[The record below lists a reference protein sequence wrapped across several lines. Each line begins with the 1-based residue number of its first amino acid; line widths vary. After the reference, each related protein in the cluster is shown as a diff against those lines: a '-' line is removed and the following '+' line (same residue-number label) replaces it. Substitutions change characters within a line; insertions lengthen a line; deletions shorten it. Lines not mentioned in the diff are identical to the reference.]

1 MKLKN
6 QTKALHPDMQNT
18 SEKIIEQT
26 TNWIKSVVID
36 CNFCPFAAKAVLK
49 KSVRYIVKSNV
60 NMTQCISALK
70 EELQHL
76 ETDPETETS
85 FIILSEDFKNFDDY
99 LDLVEEAEN
108 LLEQENYDDI
118 YQIASFHPEYCFEGS
133 DENDPANYT
142 NRSIYPMLHI
152 LREDSLTKA
161 LSLYPHPEKIPLDN
175 IEFAR
180 QKGLKYMQL
189 LRSACM

>member
-1 MKLKN
+1 MVLS
-6 QTKALHPDMQNT
+6 P
-18 SEKIIEQT
+18 EKIIEQT

-36 CNFCPFAAKAVLK
+36 CNFCPFAAKAILK
-49 KSVRYIVKSNV
+49 KSVRYVVKSDIDL
-60 NMTQCISALK
+60 TQCLDALK
-70 EELQHL
+70 EELLYL

-85 FIILSEDFKNFDDY
+85 FIILSQDFKNFDDY
-99 LDLVEEAEN
+99 LDLVEAAGN
-108 LLEQENYDDI
+108 LLVQEDFDGI
-118 YQIASFHPEYCFEGS
+118 YQIASFHPDYCFEGS
-133 DENDPANYT
+133 NNEDPANYT

-161 LSLYPHPEKIPLDN
+161 LSLYPHPEKIPQDN

-180 QKGLKYMQL
+180 QKGLQYMQL

>member
-1 MKLKN
+1 MITTN
-6 QTKALHPDMQNT
+6 
-18 SEKIIEQT
+18 EKIIEQT

-36 CNFCPFAAKAVLK
+36 CNFCPFAAKSVLK
-49 KSVRYIVKSNV
+49 KSVRYVVKSNV
-60 NMTQCISALK
+60 DMAQSLAALK
-70 EELQHL
+70 EELHYL
-76 ETDPETETS
+76 DTDQQIETS

-108 LLEQENYDDI
+108 LLEQENFDGI
-118 YQIASFHPEYCFEGS
+118 YQIASFHPDYCFEGS

-152 LREDSLTKA
+152 LREDSLTKV

>member
-1 MKLKN
+1 MVLS
-6 QTKALHPDMQNT
+6 P
-18 SEKIIEQT
+18 EKIIEQT

-36 CNFCPFAAKAVLK
+36 CNFCPFAAKAILK
-49 KSVRYIVKSNV
+49 KSVRYIVKSNID
-60 NMTQCISALK
+60 MDQCLDALK
-70 EELQHL
+70 EELLYL

-85 FIILSEDFKNFDDY
+85 FIILSQDFKNFDDY
-99 LDLVEEAEN
+99 LDLVEAADN
-108 LLEQENYDDI
+108 LLVQEDFDGI
-118 YQIASFHPEYCFEGS
+118 YQIASFHPDYCFEGS
-133 DENDPANYT
+133 NNEDPANYT

-161 LSLYPHPEKIPLDN
+161 LSLYPHPEKIPQDN

-180 QKGLKYMQL
+180 QRGLQYMQL

>member
-1 MKLKN
+1 MR
-6 QTKALHPDMQNT
+6 TTD
-18 SEKIIEQT
+18 EKIIEQT

-49 KSVRYIVKSNV
+49 KSIRYIVKSNV
-60 NMTQCISALK
+60 DMTQCLSALK
-70 EELQHL
+70 EELYHL

-85 FIILSEDFKNFDDY
+85 FIILPEDFKNFDDY
-99 LDLVEEAEN
+99 LDLVEEAED
-108 LLEQENYDDI
+108 LLVRENFDGI

-161 LSLYPHPEKIPLDN
+161 LSLYPHPEQIPKNN
-175 IEFAR
+175 IAFAR
-180 QKGLKYMQL
+180 EKGLQYMQL